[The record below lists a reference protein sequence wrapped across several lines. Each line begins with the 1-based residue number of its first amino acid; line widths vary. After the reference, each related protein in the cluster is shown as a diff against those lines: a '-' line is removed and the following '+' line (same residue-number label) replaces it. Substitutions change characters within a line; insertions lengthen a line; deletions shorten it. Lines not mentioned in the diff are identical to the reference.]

1 MTCGRFGHISGI
13 EVALVFSVALQLA
26 KWWQAA
32 ATEALLMKTAKHS
45 LKFLIFMLLFTIGA
59 TIFTVGVGAQDE
71 GWQIMRAD
79 YGFRAQRTDVTD
91 ILRDLVSR
99 GGVNGRVAINNQTMG
114 GDPAVGRDKSLRI
127 FARNRR
133 NEEREFDVNEGG
145 FVDAHFFVVRRDDS
159 DDRRRDERGRDDRP
173 RDDHDRGDRGEAH
186 DLLIIRG
193 FYGVQGR
200 SVNVTEQLRAMVRDG
215 VLAVRVNNENFG
227 GDPAIGADKVLIVI
241 YSFHGQEQATAV
253 REGNRLVIP

>member
-1 MTCGRFGHISGI
+1 
-13 EVALVFSVALQLA
+13 
-26 KWWQAA
+26 
-32 ATEALLMKTAKHS
+32 MKTTNHS
-45 LKFLIFMLLFTIGA
+45 LKILIFMLFFSTGVTLFTA
-59 TIFTVGVGAQDE
+59 RVAAQDE

-79 YGFRAQRTDVTD
+79 YGFKAQRTDVTD

-145 FVDAHFFVVRRDDS
+145 FIDARLFVVRREDRDDHAPA
-159 DDRRRDERGRDDRP
+159 RDDRP
-173 RDDHDRGDRGEAH
+173 RDAQPRDDRPHDDHDRDRGDRGEAR
-186 DLLIIRG
+186 DLVIIRG

-200 SVNVTEQLRAMVRDG
+200 SVNVTEQLRAMIRDG

-227 GDPAIGADKVLIVI
+227 GDPAVGADKVLIVI
-241 YSFHGQEQATAV
+241 YSSRGQEQATAV
-253 REGNRLVIP
+253 PEGQRLVIP

>member
-1 MTCGRFGHISGI
+1 M
-13 EVALVFSVALQLA
+13 EVKLA
-26 KWWQAA
+26 KARQVA
-32 ATEALLMKTAKHS
+32 ATEEYGMKSTNHS
-45 LKFLIFMLLFTIGA
+45 LKLLIVMLLLSTGV
-59 TIFTVGVGAQDE
+59 TLFTVGVGAQEE
-71 GWQIMRAD
+71 GWRIVRAD
-79 YGFRAQRTDVTD
+79 YGFRTQRTEVTD

-127 FARNRR
+127 FAKNRR

-145 FVDAHFFVVRRDDS
+145 FVDARFFEVRGEDHDDRARDDRS
-159 DDRRRDERGRDDRP
+159 REDRDRGDRP
-173 RDDHDRGDRGEAH
+173 RDDHDRDRDRGEAH
-186 DLLIIRG
+186 DLVIIRG

-200 SVNVTEQLRAMVRDG
+200 TVNVTEQLRAMIRDG

-241 YSFHGQEQATAV
+241 YSSRGQEQATAV
-253 REGNRLVIP
+253 REGERLLIP

>member
-1 MTCGRFGHISGI
+1 MKAINHSVKLLIFL
-13 EVALVFSVALQLA
+13 LVFSTGV
-26 KWWQAA
+26 
-32 ATEALLMKTAKHS
+32 M
-45 LKFLIFMLLFTIGA
+45 LFT
-59 TIFTVGVGAQDE
+59 TDVGAQDE

-91 ILRDLVSR
+91 ILRDLISR
-99 GGVNGRVAINNQTMG
+99 GGVNGRVAVNNQTMG

-145 FVDAHFFVVRRDDS
+145 FIDVHMFAVRRDDW
-159 DDRRRDERGRDDRP
+159 DDRGPDRG
-173 RDDHDRGDRGEAH
+173 DHDRGDRERG
-186 DLLIIRG
+186 DPRGLMIIRG

-200 SVNVTEQLRAMVRDG
+200 TANVTEQLRSLVRDG
-215 VLAVRVNNENFG
+215 VLALYVNNNNLG

-241 YSFHGQEQATAV
+241 YRYQGQEQATAV

>member
-1 MTCGRFGHISGI
+1 MN
-13 EVALVFSVALQLA
+13 
-26 KWWQAA
+26 
-32 ATEALLMKTAKHS
+32 ATKPS
-45 LKFLIFMLLFTIGA
+45 LKFLILMLLFSTGV
-59 TIFTVGVGAQDE
+59 TLFTARVGAQDE
-71 GWQIMRAD
+71 GWRIMRAD
-79 YGFRAQRTDVTD
+79 YGFKSQRTDVTD

-145 FVDAHFFVVRRDDS
+145 FVDARFFVVRGEDRDD
-159 DDRRRDERGRDDRP
+159 RAPARDDRP
-173 RDDHDRGDRGEAH
+173 REDRDRGDRPRDDRDRDRDRGEAR
-186 DLLIIRG
+186 DLVIIRG

-200 SVNVTEQLRAMVRDG
+200 TVNVTEQLRTMVRDG

-241 YSFHGQEQATAV
+241 YSSRGQEQATAV
-253 REGNRLVIP
+253 PEGQRLLIP

>member
-1 MTCGRFGHISGI
+1 MN
-13 EVALVFSVALQLA
+13 
-26 KWWQAA
+26 
-32 ATEALLMKTAKHS
+32 ATKPS
-45 LKFLIFMLLFTIGA
+45 LKFLILMLLFSTGI
-59 TIFTVGVGAQDE
+59 TLFTARVGAQDE
-71 GWQIMRAD
+71 GWRIMRAD
-79 YGFRAQRTDVTD
+79 YGFKSQRTDVTD

-145 FVDAHFFVVRRDDS
+145 FVDARFFVVRGEDRDD
-159 DDRRRDERGRDDRP
+159 RAPARDDRP
-173 RDDHDRGDRGEAH
+173 REDRDRGDRPRDDRDRDRDRGEAR
-186 DLLIIRG
+186 DLVIIRG

-200 SVNVTEQLRAMVRDG
+200 TVNVTEQLRTMVRDG

-241 YSFHGQEQATAV
+241 YSSRGQEQATAV
-253 REGNRLVIP
+253 PEGQRLLIP